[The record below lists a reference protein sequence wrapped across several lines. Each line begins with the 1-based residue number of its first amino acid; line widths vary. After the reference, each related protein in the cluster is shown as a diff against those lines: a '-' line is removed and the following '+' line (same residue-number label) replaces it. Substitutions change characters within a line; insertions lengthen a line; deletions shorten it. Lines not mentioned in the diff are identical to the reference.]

1 MPFTKFF
8 DIKRLKPFH
17 RQRSRVPDPTP
28 EIEEKIAALDPDL
41 KPDEHAYVNHY
52 LGYADVLLQEP
63 KQPVTATPEFTESVA
78 EMPDNG
84 NNGNVTEMPK
94 RTESGSSEQPPEEN
108 GKAA

>member
-1 MPFTKFF
+1 MPIIKFF

-28 EIEEKIAALDPDL
+28 EIEEKVAALDPDL

-52 LGYADVLLQEP
+52 VGYADILLHEP
-63 KQPVTATPEFTESVA
+63 SQRTTATPEFTDNVA
-78 EMPDNG
+78 
-84 NNGNVTEMPK
+84 VMPK
-94 RTESGSSEQPPEEN
+94 RAEEESSEPPEKED

>member
-52 LGYADVLLQEP
+52 LGYADILLQEP
-63 KQPVTATPEFTESVA
+63 KQPVTATPEFTENVT
-78 EMPDNG
+78 EIP
-84 NNGNVTEMPK
+84 NGNVTVMPK
-94 RTESGSSEQPPEEN
+94 RTASESVEQPPEED